1 MQRLAT
7 GPSAATV
14 AGDSAGG
21 GPRPVQ
27 STCGSYAPMAD
38 AASWLCEGVTTVE

>member
-7 GPSAATV
+7 GKRCNRRRRQLV
-14 AGDSAGG
+14 